1 MKKKCLRLTYK
12 LKSKYEKLSL
22 KGFMVSVYQLF
33 EKIHLFLKDNHPSS
47 LFQSWQMCAV
57 LRLGLFEKSF
67 RSDCKTK
74 RRCTLIG

>member
-1 MKKKCLRLTYK
+1 MKKKCLRLTHK

-22 KGFMVSVYQLF
+22 KGIMVSVYQLF

-47 LFQSWQMCAV
+47 VSKLADVCSVKAF
-57 LRLGLFEKSF
+57 LRSHSGQ
-67 RSDCKTK
+67 